1 LAAKAGK
8 LLLDCRALACPE
20 FIEGLPMNSPVIAKV
35 AVIARSVSDV
45 AIHDFWTSWI
55 AAAFGLAMTAI

>member
-1 LAAKAGK
+1 
-8 LLLDCRALACPE
+8 
-20 FIEGLPMNSPVIAKV
+20 MNRLVIVKV
-35 AVIARSVSDV
+35 AVIARSASDA